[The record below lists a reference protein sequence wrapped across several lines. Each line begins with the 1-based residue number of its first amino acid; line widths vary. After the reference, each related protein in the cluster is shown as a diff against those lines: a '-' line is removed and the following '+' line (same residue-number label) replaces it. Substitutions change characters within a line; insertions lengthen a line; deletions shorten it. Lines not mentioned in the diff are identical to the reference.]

1 MNEDKPDNRP
11 VSEKL
16 NEHIKKLRDSDMI
29 DFTNKSDYAPK
40 LNQIA
45 KDFKCNYTTVF
56 KEMKRV
62 GKSEGVMV
70 GDPEKKKK
78 KINDKGG
85 QTFNFQAKKSSMT
98 ETKLAKKTAQ
108 LEAKKKSIESDIKV
122 SEMVMQSPVL
132 EMMTTQNYYVLSM
145 IKEMV
150 KLTGVPVAPDENYK
164 AVSKQLAFKELASG
178 WQAPAIIGDILLCI
192 SMVGLFLIPAIPK
205 IKEYLSD
212 EKEDKE
218 KTSEKPLD
226 EIENKELSNGKKEEE
241 KPNAVK

>member
-1 MNEDKPDNRP
+1 MMSENKSDNRP

-98 ETKLAKKTAQ
+98 ETKLAKKTAE
-108 LEAKKKSIESDIKV
+108 LEAKKKGMESELKV
-122 SEMVMQSPVL
+122 QEMIMHSPVL
-132 EMMTTQNYYVLSM
+132 EMMTTQNYYTLSM
-145 IKEMV
+145 IRELV
-150 KLTGVPVAPDENYK
+150 KVVGVPVAPDENYMN
-164 AVSKQLAFKELASG
+164 VSKMLAFKELQSG
-178 WQAPAIIGDILLCI
+178 WQAPPILGDILLCI
-192 SMVGLFLIPAIPK
+192 SIAGLFIIPAIPK
-205 IKEYLSD
+205 IKEWLAED
-212 EKEDKE
+212 KEDKE
-218 KTSEKPLD
+218 KKSEVPLD
-226 EIENKELSNGKKEEE
+226 EIENKELINGE
-241 KPNAVK
+241 KQNAVK